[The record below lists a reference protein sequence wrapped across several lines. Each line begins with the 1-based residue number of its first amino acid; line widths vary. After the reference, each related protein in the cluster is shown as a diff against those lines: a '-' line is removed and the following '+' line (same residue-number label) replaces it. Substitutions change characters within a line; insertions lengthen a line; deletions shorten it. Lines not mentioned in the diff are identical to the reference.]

1 MVGVKI
7 LKRKKSKE
15 ERKRDRELIDQYHK
29 KVTEDELTLLN
40 EKFKEWQSGSLPY
53 YELTEDIHQFHKKN
67 QEIWKLFNYSDREFV
82 LHLAKKEFDMLS
94 EDE

>member
-1 MVGVKI
+1 M
-7 LKRKKSKE
+7 KRKKSKE

-53 YELTEDIHQFHKKN
+53 YELTEEIHQFHKK
-67 QEIWKLFNYSDREFV
+67 IKKFGSCSITV
-82 LHLAKKEFDMLS
+82 IVHLCFILQRKSLIC
-94 EDE
+94 